1 MNGPGGAP
9 APCSQALAVF
19 VGTPTPKLLGA
30 IANTV
35 TIGGRLRLYGLVDFK
50 RGHKLINSN
59 DNNRCA
65 FGMCEAI
72 HFPERY
78 STAYLAGIAPSSQ
91 TAGVLDHVIQD
102 ASFVKLR
109 ELSASY
115 ELPDQWMGRAGI
127 TGATLSVAG
136 RNLVT
141 WSDYNGID
149 PEVGLGGALDQGLI
163 PPLTQFVTT
172 LSLRF

>member
-1 MNGPGGAP
+1 M
-9 APCSQALAVF
+9 S
-19 VGTPTPKLLGA
+19 
-30 IANTV
+30 
-35 TIGGRLRLYGLVDFK
+35 
-50 RGHKLINSN
+50 
-59 DNNRCA
+59 
-65 FGMCEAI
+65 I
-72 HFPERY
+72 HNHAT
-78 STAYLAGIAPSSQ
+78 SSAGIAPSSQ

-136 RNLVT
+136 RNLAT